1 MDESRQMK
9 SISAYHE
16 TWIKLVN
23 HMTTMQTHTL
33 AVLNTLSMLKVQC

>member
-23 HMTTMQTHTL
+23 HITMQTHTL
-33 AVLNTLSMLKVQC
+33 AVLNTLSMLEVQC